1 MGSFA
6 IVWVGLV
13 FVALSGISFY
23 VIPKTWD
30 QTRAVPG
37 YLHFRP
43 TLPYCFDFP
52 RLWRTCLIMTYV
64 CVYLMWAVTY
74 MAQLHPLIAPQRSD
88 LKIEH

>member
-30 QTRAVPG
+30 QT
-37 YLHFRP
+37 
-43 TLPYCFDFP
+43 
-52 RLWRTCLIMTYV
+52 LWRTCLIMTYV